1 MSANTTSATEAP
13 TYITADDFTGRHTIT
28 INGPRKGL
36 RIAKVTARWIAANAS
51 EGAIFTS
58 FGHSYGYKGEG
69 FSRSRYVATA
79 NGDLHCYDSEGARKI
94 IHPADRVL
102 RILISA

>member
-1 MSANTTSATEAP
+1 MNANTTPVTEAP
-13 TYITADDFTGRHTIT
+13 AYIAADDFTGKHMVT

-69 FSRSRYVATA
+69 FARNRYVATP
-79 NGDLHCYDSEGARKI
+79 NGDLHCYDSEGVRKI
-94 IHPADRVL
+94 IHPAERVL